1 MQVQQAILTFTDAE
15 RPLGERLLK
24 LAVEIDRIEGYSEP
38 HSVIIARFSEKLGA
52 TMGLHGSDLTSLKF
66 AALIHDIG
74 ERQTKRNYLL
84 RPDALTWEERLDLWR
99 HPILGEQASAELRL
113 PRHTQLMIRWHHEWW
128 NGLGYPDGL
137 SGDAIPLGA
146 RILRAVDSY
155 YALISTRPYRQR
167 FELVDAEQI
176 IADLAGIEFDP
187 MVVKVLLT
195 ALQEERKAR
204 TPEFWAP
211 AEPLQNLFEPPLAVA
226 EPEPLLLETEDPTP
240 AGFFDESPKPFPE
253 QGYFPSALPRSR
265 PPAQAPA
272 PIHEDPGWD
281 PAADDPLELPDPQ
294 LINQR
299 QADFPDDIE
308 SVAPQPPAPPVPPMI
323 DRPLPTIDPESSMLW
338 PKPTPKPDEEP

>member
-1 MQVQQAILTFTDAE
+1 MQVQQAILTFTEAE

-38 HSVIIARFSEKLGA
+38 HSVVIARFSEKLGA
-52 TMGLHGSDLTSLKF
+52 MMGLHGSDLSSLKF

-137 SGDAIPLGA
+137 SGDSIPLGA
-146 RILRAVDSY
+146 RILRAVDSF
-155 YALISTRPYRQR
+155 YALVSTRPHRQR
-167 FELVDAEQI
+167 FDLREAEQI

-195 ALQEERKAR
+195 ALQEERKGHATGYWASEAILGDVFQ
-204 TPEFWAP
+204 TPLAP
-211 AEPLQNLFEPPLAVA
+211 ADPLSIPPDDDSSPGL
-226 EPEPLLLETEDPTP
+226 
-240 AGFFDESPKPFPE
+240 FDETPPPFPE
-253 QGYFPSALPRSR
+253 KVYFPSATPWLSTEKPILKQPEEEPVWSSPVSDPV
-265 PPAQAPA
+265 PPPFPQPVEADQA
-272 PIHEDPGWD
+272 ER
-281 PAADDPLELPDPQ
+281 L
-294 LINQR
+294 
-299 QADFPDDIE
+299 QADFPDDAG
-308 SVAPQPPAPPVPPMI
+308 SPVPPPPTPP
-323 DRPLPTIDPESSMLW
+323 PLPTREDRPASTVEPVGPNTRPNSN
-338 PKPTPKPDEEP
+338 EEH